1 MLADI
6 QNAVEL
12 PVYSL
17 RTNVRGP
24 MGSSNETV
32 MTGEGF
38 EL

>member
-6 QNAVEL
+6 QDAVEP
-12 PVYSL
+12 PVYGL
-17 RTNVRGP
+17 WTNVRGP
-24 MGSSNETV
+24 VGSSNETV